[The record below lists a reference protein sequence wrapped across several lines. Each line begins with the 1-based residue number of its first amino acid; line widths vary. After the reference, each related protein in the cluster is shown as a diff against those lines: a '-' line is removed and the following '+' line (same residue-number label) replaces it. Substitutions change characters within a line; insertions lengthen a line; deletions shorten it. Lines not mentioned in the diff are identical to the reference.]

1 MRVKKEVKLQSKQ
14 DIEELGVAL
23 SSTLMMAGF
32 NKEQQEKVK
41 VLKEKISKVLE
52 GLKTHIDDIDFIDL
66 DARLGHNNNMY
77 FLKLVNEFKNLL
89 DVEAIALGGSRVS
102 SHFDQKSDY
111 DLYVY
116 VKNIPPRDVREKILN
131 KYCRYLEL
139 SNSYWELEDDCTFKD
154 GIDIDIIYRNIDE
167 FAKSIAMVVKDNV
180 AFNGYTTCM
189 WHNLK
194 TCQIL
199 FDREGRLTLLKNK
212 YDIPYPTKLK
222 ENIIKK
228 NMSLLTGFLPSYDK
242 QILKALNRH
251 DFVSVNHRLAA
262 FIESYFDVIFALNE
276 LSHPGE
282 KRMLTYALEFCL
294 ILPKNFQENID
305 LLLQSAFTNK
315 EVFIKTLEE
324 VIHQLEEVVK

>member
-1 MRVKKEVKLQSKQ
+1 MS
-14 DIEELGVAL
+14 
-23 SSTLMMAGF
+23 
-32 NKEQQEKVK
+32 
-41 VLKEKISKVLE
+41 
-52 GLKTHIDDIDFIDL
+52 
-66 DARLGHNNNMY
+66 MY
-77 FLKLVNEFKNLL
+77 FLKLVEEFKNLL

-102 SHFDQKSDY
+102 SHFDQRSDY

-116 VKNIPPRDVREKILN
+116 VKNVPPRDVREKILN
-131 KYCRYLEL
+131 KYCCYKEL
-139 SNSYWELEDDCTFKD
+139 SNCYWELEDNCRFKD

-189 WHNLK
+189 WYNLK

-199 FDREGRLTLLKNK
+199 FDREGRLTSLKNK

-242 QILKALNRH
+242 QILKALNRQ
-251 DFVSVNHRLAA
+251 DLVSVNHRLAA

-276 LSHPGE
+276 LPHPGE
-282 KRMLTYALEFCL
+282 KRMVTYALEFCF
-294 ILPKNFQENID
+294 ILPKNFKENID
-305 LLLQSAFTNK
+305 LLLKSSFTNK

-324 VIHQLEEVVK
+324 VIHQLEELVK